1 MLNFFRKKKA
11 EPENLREVLSQFK
24 ELKSNFDQIAKE
36 LESLKKESRFFIQKV
51 GIVRFNPFS
60 DVGSDQSFSA
70 ALLDGEDNGVIITS
84 LYTREGNRVYGKP
97 IKNGKSVYL
106 LSDEEKQ
113 AINQAK
119 TKNGENNSQNSSK
132 TASGGGNGTH

>member
-11 EPENLREVLSQFK
+11 EPENLKELLSQFK

-113 AINQAK
+113 AINKAK
-119 TKNGENNSQNSSK
+119 TKNGKNNSKNSSK